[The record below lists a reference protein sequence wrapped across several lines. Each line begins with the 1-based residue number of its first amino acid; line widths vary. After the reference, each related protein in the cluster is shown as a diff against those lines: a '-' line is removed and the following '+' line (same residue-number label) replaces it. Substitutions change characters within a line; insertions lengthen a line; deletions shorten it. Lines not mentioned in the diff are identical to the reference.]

1 MDKVQEHLGHWFRDM
16 VTGYTGVCT
25 GVCVYLGSS
34 PTMRLEPGAFDDTSG
49 DAKHRW
55 VDLQRTERMSRDPIV
70 VEP

>member
-1 MDKVQEHLGHWFRDM
+1 MIIV

-34 PTMRLEPGAFDDTSG
+34 PTLRLEPGAFDETAG
-49 DAKHRW
+49 ENKQRW
-55 VDLQRTERMSRDPIV
+55 VDLQRAERISRDPIV